1 MKPPHRSVRL
11 AKVRA
16 TMIVA
21 ATFVFPGSACALA
34 CRSMRSDWNVWP
46 IEAITCTDRRSELIG
61 EDRIQWL
68 EFRLGLAEGRVTSPI
83 EFGVHES

>member
-1 MKPPHRSVRL
+1 
-11 AKVRA
+11 
-16 TMIVA
+16 
-21 ATFVFPGSACALA
+21 
-34 CRSMRSDWNVWP
+34 MRSDWNVWP